1 MGLHKKSSLA
11 WQARQIKQ
19 YAPSFL
25 CPPSQATQAIWKHL
39 IPSSLSQCFTD
50 YKVSSNN
57 DRFRKKVFSLLSH
70 FMMTYIDPFTKCV
83 IHLQPSRKD
92 GSRYKKKNPR
102 KSSIKK
108 WLEAAFTVFSY
119 LMLLKI
125 SLEGILSVIYGGIA
139 SRWKVPPDFLVPN
152 SSDLDSSISSQTWM
166 KTIKKWKYFIEKAN
180 GNKVREIE

>member
-57 DRFRKKVFSLLSH
+57 DRFRLKVFLFLILRSITLWWHIL
-70 FMMTYIDPFTKCV
+70 IP
-83 IHLQPSRKD
+83 LQNVSYTFSQVAKMESD
-92 GSRYKKKNPR
+92 
-102 KSSIKK
+102 IKK
-108 WLEAAFTVFSY
+108 TISKKMLHTNVVGGCFYSFFLFNAPEDFSGGDSKCYIWRYRQSVESSTRFSCSEFLWFGFLNLFTNLNENNKEV
-119 LMLLKI
+119 KT
-125 SLEGILSVIYGGIA
+125 
-139 SRWKVPPDFLVPN
+139 FL
-152 SSDLDSSISSQTWM
+152 
-166 KTIKKWKYFIEKAN
+166 
-180 GNKVREIE
+180 

>member
-39 IPSSLSQCFTD
+39 IPSSLSQGFTD

-57 DRFRKKVFSLLSH
+57 ESYTKVNH
-70 FMMTYIDPFTKCV
+70 FMMTYFGPFTKCV

-92 GSRYKKKNPR
+92 GTRYIKKKSKEILHKKVVGGCFYSFFLFNAPEDFSGGDSKCYIWR
-102 KSSIKK
+102 YRQSVESSTRFSCSEFL
-108 WLEAAFTVFSY
+108 WFGFLNLFTNLNENNKEV
-119 LMLLKI
+119 KT
-125 SLEGILSVIYGGIA
+125 
-139 SRWKVPPDFLVPN
+139 FL
-152 SSDLDSSISSQTWM
+152 
-166 KTIKKWKYFIEKAN
+166 
-180 GNKVREIE
+180 

>member
-25 CPPSQATQAIWKHL
+25 CPPAQATQAIWKHL
-39 IPSSLSQCFTD
+39 IPSSLSQGFTD

-57 DRFRKKVFSLLSH
+57 ESYTKVNH
-70 FMMTYIDPFTKCV
+70 FMMTYFGPFTKCV

-92 GSRYKKKNPR
+92 GTRYKKNPR
-102 KSSIKK
+102 KCSIKK

-139 SRWKVPPDFLVPN
+139 SRWKVPPDFLVRN

-166 KTIKKWKYFIEKAN
+166 KTIKKWKHFYRKGKWE
-180 GNKVREIE
+180 